1 MARVKLVLPKQFSFS
16 TDIQVRISDINY
28 GNHLGNDALLALV
41 HEARL
46 QCLKAHGFSEM
57 DIGGRGL
64 MLTDAVIIYK
74 SQGFHGDVL
83 TINVAAA
90 DFNKYGC
97 DFIFKIDRQDNGRE
111 VARAK
116 TGIVFF
122 DYSKQKIAPVPEVFA
137 AVFQPE
143 RSARE
148 RSRVE

>member
-28 GNHLGNDALLALV
+28 GNHLGNDAVLALV

-64 MLTDAVIIYK
+64 MLSDAVIIYK

-83 TINVAAA
+83 TINVAAT

>member
-1 MARVKLVLPKQFSFS
+1 MARVKLILPKQFFFS

-28 GNHLGNDALLALV
+28 GNHLGNDAVLALV

-64 MLTDAVIIYK
+64 MLTDAVIVYK
-74 SQGFHGDVL
+74 SQSFHGDIL
-83 TINVAAA
+83 TISVAVI

-97 DFIFKIDRQDNGRE
+97 DFFFKVDRQDNGRE

-137 AVFQPE
+137 TAFQPE
-143 RSARE
+143 RKAHEGSSVA
-148 RSRVE
+148 

>member
-1 MARVKLVLPKQFSFS
+1 MARVKLVLPKRYSFS

-28 GNHLGNDALLALV
+28 GNHLGNDAVLALV

-46 QCLKAHGFSEM
+46 QCLKKHGFSEM

-64 MLTDAVIIYK
+64 MLTDAVIVYK

-83 TINVAAA
+83 TIRVAIT

-97 DFIFKIDRQDNGRE
+97 DFFFKIERQDNGRE

-122 DYSKQKIAPVPEVFA
+122 DYNKQKIVPVPDVFA
-137 AVFQPE
+137 TTF
-143 RSARE
+143 
-148 RSRVE
+148 RVER